1 MARELDSAN
10 VDLIVAGHLHLTGT
24 TEVNGI
30 PIIQAGSQGETI
42 SIANALRDAAQAE
55 VIASRPSV
63 QAWQVAY
70 RVCGSLGPHATEVP
84 DHDPRERQEDPRP
97 RLRGNRQLGCPR
109 VQPTLM
115 VYTMAY
121 TDG

>member
-70 RVCGSLGPHATEVP
+70 RVCGSLGRT
-84 DHDPRERQEDPRP
+84 
-97 RLRGNRQLGCPR
+97 RLRSRITIHENDKKTRGRGSE
-109 VQPTLM
+109 VI
-115 VYTMAY
+115 VS
-121 TDG
+121 